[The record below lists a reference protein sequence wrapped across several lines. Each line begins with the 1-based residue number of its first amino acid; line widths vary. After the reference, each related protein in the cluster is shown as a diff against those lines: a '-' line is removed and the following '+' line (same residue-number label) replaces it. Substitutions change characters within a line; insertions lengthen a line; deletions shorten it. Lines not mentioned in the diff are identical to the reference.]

1 MSAYWKL
8 LPLVAAIALTACGG
22 NSSSDGGESTGSD
35 GGNIETPNGPDDGGD
50 GGAGDGDG
58 DETGSNPPAALRFI
72 VIGDSGTGSPGQYA
86 VGQAIADVCD
96 RKAEFVDD
104 MAFPGCDLAVGLGDN
119 IYESGVT
126 SVDDVQFEE
135 KFEKPFSPVKLPF
148 YMVLGNHDNTA
159 YVGGDGAGNARG
171 EFQVAYSYSDSRLTD
186 RWNMPD
192 RYFQHSAGNTSQ
204 NQRPLVD
211 FFALDS
217 NPIAGGFADPR
228 IAYAYHTYG
237 VDQRNWAVNA
247 FASSNAVFRIGMAH
261 HPYLSN
267 GSHGNAGNYDG
278 VPSELLPV
286 LAGERWKA
294 FMEEAVC
301 DQADFFLAGH
311 DHDLQVLNAVPSC
324 GRTEFVVSGA
334 AGKMRPLDDPE
345 RNDARFQQGDTYGF
359 FWMKAVEAD
368 AETMAPAT
376 LCIEAYTVD
385 PEAEGLGVMNGGEL
399 TPAYTH
405 CYEKQPMVLLS
416 GNNGFSGQPLG
427 DGALPLPFPDD
438 FDETFTG
445 PLKELRETLVSGFTE
460 VGASLPEE
468 QRQVFD
474 QIIAGTD
481 ILFNAMDAATAAI
494 LEGDSSEMAQSIQA
508 VLAASEQLQAIDT
521 SSLPAP
527 FDQLGSA
534 FDALA
539 AGIGTG
545 SGDVGLGGEGSTV
558 DDIAFIAAPLVSL
571 SRNLNNILDGIEE
584 QVPGDVPVF
593 AGLTSVLST
602 VSLGL
607 ANTLEQLVLLDT
619 SATGEQLVGTVQATL
634 ENLVNDVLWLNR
646 IPGAEE
652 YTTLPGD
659 ALSSGLLIV
668 VREVTEQ
675 LDERLLNP
683 LAPLLDLLSPIT
695 GLLTGLFDG
704 L

>member
-1 MSAYWKL
+1 MTFPWKL
-8 LPLVAAIALTACGG
+8 LPLVAALTLTACGG
-22 NSSSDGGESTGSD
+22 GGSSGSNPANNDGS
-35 GGNIETPNGPDDGGD
+35 GGNTETPNNPSQPGDGDSDDDGGD
-50 GGAGDGDG
+50 NPVA
-58 DETGSNPPAALRFI
+58 SNPPAAVRFI
-72 VIGDSGTGSPGQYA
+72 VIGDSGSGSAGQYA
-86 VGQAIADVCD
+86 VGKAIASVCEEKD
-96 RKAEFVDD
+96 EFVGD
-104 MAFPGCDLAVGLGDN
+104 MAFPGCDLVVGLGDN

-126 SVDDVQFEE
+126 SVDDPQFAE
-135 KFEKPFSPVKLPF
+135 KFEKPFEPVQLPF

-171 EFQVAYSYSDSRLTD
+171 EFQVDYTYFDGKLSN

-192 RYFQHSAGNTSQ
+192 RYFLHSAGTTHTNP
-204 NQRPLVD
+204 RPLVD
-211 FFALDS
+211 FVALDS
-217 NPIAGGFADPR
+217 NPIAGGFGDPD

-237 VDQRNWAVNA
+237 VDQRNWVVNTLA
-247 FASSNAVFRIGMAH
+247 GSNAVFKIAMAH

-267 GSHGNAGNYDG
+267 GTHGNAGNYDG
-278 VPSELLPV
+278 VPSEILPV

-301 DQADFFLAGH
+301 DQTDFFFAGH
-311 DHDLQVLNAVPSC
+311 DHDLQVLEAVPEC

-334 AGKMRPLDDPE
+334 AGKTRSIDDPE
-345 RNDARFQQGDTYGF
+345 RNVARFQQGDVYGF
-359 FWMKAVEAD
+359 FWMKATEAD
-368 AETMAPAT
+368 PVSLAPAR
-376 LCIEAYTVD
+376 LCLDAYVVD
-385 PEAEGLGVMNGGEL
+385 PEAEGLGVISDGEL

-405 CYEKQPMVLLS
+405 CYDKQPMAGIAP
-416 GNNGFSGQPLG
+416 GNDFSGLPLG
-427 DGALPLPFPDD
+427 EGALPLPLPDG
-438 FDETFTG
+438 FDADFTG
-445 PLKELRETLVSGFTE
+445 PLKELRETLVSGFTQ
-460 VGASLPEE
+460 VGADLPEE

-474 QIIAGTD
+474 QMIAGTD

-494 LEGDSSEMAQSIQA
+494 LEGDSSEMSQSVQA
-508 VLAASEQLQAIDT
+508 VLAAAEQLQAIDT
-521 SSLPAP
+521 RSLPAP

-539 AGIGTG
+539 DGFGGDGSDAG
-545 SGDVGLGGEGSTV
+545 DGSTV
-558 DDIAFIAAPLVSL
+558 EDIAFIAGPLVAL

-584 QVPGDVPVF
+584 QVPAEVPVF

-619 SATGEQLVGTVQATL
+619 SATGEQLVGTVQQTL
-634 ENLVNDVLWLNR
+634 ENLVNDVLWLNQ

-675 LDERLLNP
+675 LDERLLSP
-683 LAPLLDLLSPIT
+683 LAPLLDLLSPVT
-695 GLLTGLFDG
+695 DLLAGLLDG
-704 L
+704 F